1 MKSLDNN
8 IQLTKPQQVTL
19 SILNAI
25 DAIFILFVIVIACY
39 NVYKFIYKAKIR
51 QFFIIVFYVL
61 ALFCLVSWEVTAVAQ
76 TIDPDTRYLVFQ
88 ENDHPSFYHVTAD
101 FSQGAF
107 LVLFALGSVT
117 MYHLDLSLRLLL
129 PNVFHLDEK
138 QFNKKI
144 KVY

>member
-61 ALFCLVSWEVTAVAQ
+61 ALFCLVSWEVTAVA
-76 TIDPDTRYLVFQ
+76 
-88 ENDHPSFYHVTAD
+88 
-101 FSQGAF
+101 
-107 LVLFALGSVT
+107 
-117 MYHLDLSLRLLL
+117 
-129 PNVFHLDEK
+129 
-138 QFNKKI
+138 
-144 KVY
+144 